1 MILKL
6 YWNVLFKKILP
17 LPRYCLYVPIYFP
30 LFWEEQFWLTT
41 YGCAHLMSQRIILK
55 HQCYAVHQLRMVIG
69 HKWPLIMPPVNHI
82 ITLFFISLGFV
93 FSEDKKI
100 CSVEHVEAIELPRFQ
115 DRNHTN
121 VLISWKNNC
130 KEKQIRIKV
139 KHLLFLGCKNS
150 KRDFSSKVY
159 DVDGGLESFIMENLY
174 HFSKYQLELCF
185 LPNCEQTWS
194 QGSFVISLESQNHL
208 VYALLDHK

>member
-1 MILKL
+1 M
-6 YWNVLFKKILP
+6 
-17 LPRYCLYVPIYFP
+17 CSSYVTKNYSK
-30 LFWEEQFWLTT
+30 T
-41 YGCAHLMSQRIILK
+41 
-55 HQCYAVHQLRMVIG
+55 HQCQCYTAHQLRLVIG

-159 DVDGGLESFIMENLY
+159 DVDGGLESFIMKNLY

-194 QGSFVISLESQNHL
+194 QGSFEISLESQNL
-208 VYALLDHK
+208 WSVQLFIRS